1 MPNFWLYLILKSYTK
16 YKIDRDRT
24 IAHNTDK
31 NREEKDK
38 NQRKKHKAH
47 VPHCSWDTYAK
58 DNVIYIIMC
67 KPSGKR

>member
-1 MPNFWLYLILKSYTK
+1 M
-16 YKIDRDRT
+16 YKIDRDKT

-47 VPHCSWDTYAK
+47 APHCS
-58 DNVIYIIMC
+58 
-67 KPSGKR
+67 